1 MMRDSYRIAHM
12 LNVCHFPPGI
22 YVITATMECIV
33 VQTLAEVLENP
44 SGYLGVIVVGIDVPK
59 EEVDAACLK
68 LREKRMERARQ
79 HHTFVLSTG
88 SMLSDALTAS
98 VAPAH
103 LHTKA
108 ERPIHPKARRDM
120 THDRKYHGGKYK
132 HLRPKRF

>member
-59 EEVDAACLK
+59 EEGAAACASTTPSFSPQDQCCQMRS
-68 LREKRMERARQ
+68 LRQ
-79 HHTFVLSTG
+79 
-88 SMLSDALTAS
+88 
-98 VAPAH
+98 
-103 LHTKA
+103 
-108 ERPIHPKARRDM
+108 
-120 THDRKYHGGKYK
+120 
-132 HLRPKRF
+132 